1 MWSYIM
7 YRFNDIHMDFRVPA
21 GTYQITYR
29 VGTNLNAP
37 VVVKLGAQGRILAD
51 NVDLLA
57 AAGGDHKPYTFT
69 ATVTVGSDNKL
80 SFVIWDMPTGNIGVV
95 SSLQITPQ

>member
-1 MWSYIM
+1 
-7 YRFNDIHMDFRVPA
+7 MDFRVPA

-29 VGTNLNAP
+29 LGTNFGLGL
-37 VVVKLGAQGRILAD
+37 VVVKLGAQGQILAD

-57 AAGGDHKPYTFT
+57 DAGGNHKPYTFT